1 MAESSSGAQNN
12 GEVIECP
19 RRVGR
24 NGPLTIPNACQ
35 LIAKCS
41 SPGDAFD
48 AFDAFDV
55 FDVFACSSFSGRLTV
70 LVAA

>member
-1 MAESSSGAQNN
+1 MRSLGVAESSSDAQNN
-12 GEVIECP
+12 RDVIECP

-41 SPGDAFD
+41 SPGDAFH
-48 AFDAFDV
+48 
-55 FDVFACSSFSGRLTV
+55 VFACSSFPGRLTV